1 MLKKCLPNSVVSLF
15 AIGLLLQPIATYSQ
29 TVIRTFNN
37 AHLFKLS
44 LVTSQVRPDGSCEA
58 NDNLSLFA
66 DTFISTCRKASIRRE
81 FPSQYLNSY
90 LEDIKNDK
98 SAIAKKAWKLLNDS
112 RFKK

>member
-1 MLKKCLPNSVVSLF
+1 MLQKPLPNPLVGLFVV
-15 AIGLLLQPIATYSQ
+15 GLVLQPMASHSQ
-29 TVIRTFNN
+29 TVTYSLN
-37 AHLFKLS
+37 ANLFKLS
-44 LVTSQVRPDGSCEA
+44 LVISQVRPGGSCEA

-66 DTFISTCRKASIRRE
+66 DTFISTCCKASIRRE

-98 SAIAKKAWKLLNDS
+98 SAPGKRAWKLLNDG